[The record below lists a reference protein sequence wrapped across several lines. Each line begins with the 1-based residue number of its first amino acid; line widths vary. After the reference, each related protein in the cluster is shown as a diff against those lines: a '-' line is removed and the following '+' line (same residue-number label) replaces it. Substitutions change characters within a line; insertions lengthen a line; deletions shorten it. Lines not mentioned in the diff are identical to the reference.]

1 MTPEWPGLCAVG
13 GWPGLNAFD
22 IVDME
27 PVRGYHFSNS
37 RESRETEGAPG
48 SVFWYLGLGAGI
60 SFRHVPMRADLAD
73 ACGGLGFSFEG
84 LDSGAGDGNR
94 TNPIEP
100 NKGVTTRSTVQL
112 ESNGVKLRETFRLPQ
127 VSHPKTQV
135 SKGGTWR
142 FLSLVHT
149 PEPWTTAL
157 VSSYEDSTFGQR
169 LL

>member
-48 SVFWYLGLGAGI
+48 SVFWYLDLGAGI

-94 TNPIEP
+94 TH
-100 NKGVTTRSTVQL
+100 VRSL
-112 ESNGVKLRETFRLPQ
+112 GSFY
-127 VSHPKTQV
+127 
-135 SKGGTWR
+135 
-142 FLSLVHT
+142 
-149 PEPWTTAL
+149 TAIVRRPL
-157 VSSYEDSTFGQR
+157 ASRAY
-169 LL
+169 